1 MISSTPNLG
10 TKSMFKDIRDTH
22 SQEKIKNKEKKEKE
36 NKGHFAVMNH
46 SQQVAH

>member
-22 SQEKIKNKEKKEKE
+22 SQEKIKNKEKKE
-36 NKGHFAVMNH
+36 NKGHIAVMNH